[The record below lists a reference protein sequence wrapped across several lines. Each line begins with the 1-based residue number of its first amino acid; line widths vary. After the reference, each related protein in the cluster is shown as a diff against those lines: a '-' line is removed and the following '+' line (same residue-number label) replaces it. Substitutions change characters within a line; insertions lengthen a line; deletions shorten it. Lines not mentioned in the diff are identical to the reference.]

1 MDCIDVPELVQTGNL
16 VMSTFALNRRSLL
29 KYGAAGLAAPAL
41 PFGVAKAQTAVIL
54 GIVYV
59 GPKDDFG
66 WNQAHAVSVET
77 LKALPGITV
86 VEEENV
92 PETDAVSKS
101 MESMINLDGANLI
114 LATSFGYYNPFVVEL
129 AKKYPDVTFRH
140 AAPLWNKDTD
150 PPNAGS
156 YFPYLN
162 QAHYID
168 GVAAGLSSGGK
179 IGFVAA
185 KPIPS
190 VLSNINSVLLGAR
203 SVNPN
208 ATVQVIFTGEW
219 SLPVREAEA
228 TNALVDAGCDLITC
242 HVDSPKVV
250 IETAEGRGVKTA
262 GHNASQAPL
271 APKGFVTG
279 AEYKWETIYK
289 SYADD
294 IAGGAPLPNFLVGGY
309 NNDMLRNTA
318 YGAGATPEAI
328 KAADAA
334 IAELK
339 AGSLKIYKGT
349 LKDNAGNVVVDK
361 EYDNY
366 DPYLDGMNWLLE
378 GVQGSIT

>member
-1 MDCIDVPELVQTGNL
+1 
-16 VMSTFALNRRSLL
+16 MSLTALSRRSLL
-29 KYGAAGLAAPAL
+29 KYGAAGLAASAL
-41 PFGVAKAQTAVIL
+41 PFGVARAQTAVIL

-66 WNQAHAVSVET
+66 WNQAHAVSVEA

-114 LATSFGYYNPFVVEL
+114 LATSFGYYNPFVVDL
-129 AKKYPDVTFRH
+129 AKKYPDVQFRH

-162 QAHYID
+162 QAHYVD
-168 GVAAGLSSGGK
+168 GVAAGLSSSGK

-228 TNALVDAGCDLITC
+228 TNALIDAGAEVITC

-250 IETAEGRGVKTA
+250 IETAEGRGVKTC

-271 APKGFVTG
+271 APKGFITG

-289 SYADD
+289 AYADD
-294 IAGGAPLPNFLVGGY
+294 IAAGKTPPNFLVGGY
-309 NNDMLRNTA
+309 NNDMLRNTP
-318 YGAGATPEAI
+318 YGAGATAEAI
-328 KAADAA
+328 AAADAA
-334 IAELK
+334 IAALK
-339 AGSLKIYKGT
+339 TGAPIYKGT
-349 LKDNAGNVVVDK
+349 LKDNQGNVVVDK
-361 EYDNY
+361 DYDNY